1 MVRVITPEQFEEA
14 CRRFDLSYWA
24 ADDLA
29 TYKAGAESLRR
40 LKAMAIELGVEQATV
55 IFNRLV
61 EERIEP
67 HARSDYYWPTS
78 VTV

>member
-1 MVRVITPEQFEEA
+1 MTTPEQFEEA

-29 TYKAGAESLRR
+29 TYRAGLAANAKLHE
-40 LKAMAIELGVEQATV
+40 MAAELGIEQATV
-55 IFNRLV
+55 IFNRIV

-67 HARSDYYWPTS
+67 HARADYYWPTS